1 MTRSMTAFTRQ
12 EIKTGWGVLSWEIRT
27 VNHRFLE
34 IHIRLPDDMRV
45 LETAVRQKINNRL
58 HRGKVDCMMRFQ
70 PVANAQHTSLTLNK
84 ELIRLILNANREVQD
99 MMADTPAQP
108 GALDILRWP
117 GVIQVVE
124 TDLDKLQNEALQ
136 LLDTSLE
143 ELCTNRQ
150 REGVKMN
157 EMILQRCD
165 AIREQ
170 VELVKRRLPEIIV
183 NQRQK
188 LISRLQELQSEMDLT
203 RLEQEMV
210 YIAQKIDIAEELDRL
225 DVHIEEVQRVLQQ
238 EEPVGRRLDF
248 LMQELNREANTLG
261 SKSVDSQ
268 STRASV
274 EIKVLIEQM
283 REQIQNIE

>member
-12 EIKTGWGVLSWEIRT
+12 EVKTGWGVLSWEIRT

-124 TDLDKLQNEALQ
+124 TPGN
-136 LLDTSLE
+136 SP
-143 ELCTNRQ
+143 N
-150 REGVKMN
+150 
-157 EMILQRCD
+157 
-165 AIREQ
+165 
-170 VELVKRRLPEIIV
+170 
-183 NQRQK
+183 
-188 LISRLQELQSEMDLT
+188 
-203 RLEQEMV
+203 
-210 YIAQKIDIAEELDRL
+210 
-225 DVHIEEVQRVLQQ
+225 
-238 EEPVGRRLDF
+238 
-248 LMQELNREANTLG
+248 
-261 SKSVDSQ
+261 
-268 STRASV
+268 
-274 EIKVLIEQM
+274 
-283 REQIQNIE
+283 